1 MFGLTILMP
10 DQQQNK
16 FPIYYA
22 IAAILLIGVLIE
34 YYPPLGYGLALL
46 AIMGMIATYFSSQTV
61 RAV

>member
-1 MFGLTILMP
+1 MIPMVEL
-10 DQQQNK
+10 QENK

-22 IAAILLIGVLIE
+22 IAAILLIGVLIK

>member
-1 MFGLTILMP
+1 MTPMP
-10 DQQQNK
+10 DQSQNK

-46 AIMGMIATYFSSQTV
+46 AIMGMIATYFSNQTV
-61 RAV
+61 RAT